1 MARKPI
7 TEAPFQP
14 ADLSRLNQQ
23 NDTFLSYP
31 GYRDSHMRPVTDF
44 VSEMKVVDW
53 ERGRSAMTIWMADPQ
68 GTRYPMFMKDYF
80 ALTTQRQQTALA
92 TYECEWSF
100 VKRGANYG
108 IRWVDAVE

>member
-7 TEAPFQP
+7 TEAPFRP
-14 ADLSRLNQQ
+14 ANPARYGEQH
-23 NDTFLSYP
+23 DTFLSYP
-31 GYRDSHMRPVTDF
+31 GYGGSDMYPVTDF
-44 VSEMKVVDW
+44 QAEMTVVDW
-53 ERGRSAMTIWMADPQ
+53 ERGRSSMTIWLQDTA

-80 ALTTQRQQTALA
+80 TLTTQRAQTDIA
-92 TYECEWSF
+92 TYDCEWSF

>member
-7 TEAPFQP
+7 TEAPFEP
-14 ADLSRLNQQ
+14 ANPHSLLQTYDSFLN
-23 NDTFLSYP
+23 YP
-31 GYRDSHMRPVTDF
+31 GSHMRPVKDF
-44 VSEMKVVDW
+44 QAEMTVVGW
-53 ERGRSAMTIWMADPQ
+53 ERGRSSMTIWLQDTS

-80 ALTTQRQQTALA
+80 TLTTQRAQTDIA
-92 TYECEWSF
+92 TYDCEWSF

>member
-7 TEAPFQP
+7 TEAPFLP
-14 ADLSRLNQQ
+14 ANPASHNEQH
-23 NDTFLSYP
+23 DTFLNYP
-31 GYRDSHMRPVTDF
+31 GWRDSVMRPVKDF
-44 VSEMKVVDW
+44 QAEMKVVNW
-53 ERGRSAMTIWMADPQ
+53 ERGRSSMTIWLEDSS

-80 ALTTQRQQTALA
+80 DLTTQRAQTDIA
-92 TYECEWSF
+92 TYDCEWAF

>member
-14 ADLSRLNQQ
+14 ADPSSHYHKHNS
-23 NDTFLSYP
+23 FLSYP
-31 GYRDSHMRPVTDF
+31 GYRDTVMRPVKDF
-44 VSEMKVVDW
+44 QAEMKVVDW
-53 ERGRSAMTIWMADPQ
+53 ERGRSAMTIWLQDTA

-80 ALTTQRQQTALA
+80 ALTTQRAQTDIA
-92 TYECEWSF
+92 TYECVWTF